1 MSNLVVRKIEVKYGF
16 DGNFTELLKRQR
28 TYTWLLKKTKFFVA
42 VENVVFLF
50 FQFSTFPTWICFCM
64 FGFDCWSCFNV
75 KYLEAQNGF
84 PTQSYRFIIVPFGIA
99 SRREKARYR
108 ERQFDWH
115 VCGMMESLELINR
128 CKTIFYS
135 QLYIMFRYCRLMG
148 LHDMFLSPNLNIF
161 DRCYSNR
168 IRIFDET
175 QITLKINGE
184 QHLQRIQMP
193 QQRFAPLTRWILWKC
208 GKRKE
213 ISSQYRNWCMF
224 TVIGSNFSNRWMHS
238 LLNLA
243 KFKTK
248 TKWIQPLKC
257 YKLAWHGRVKHS
269 CEPSNLALLERNIA
283 HSNFIVHWHI
293 PVNQEDT
300 RNWKQIRFSI
310 PFKKKTHPKHADTD
324 SFRIY
329 IPNMSRNWME
339 FELQWVKFKFSIEI
353 ILIWV

>member
-1 MSNLVVRKIEVKYGF
+1 M
-16 DGNFTELLKRQR
+16 
-28 TYTWLLKKTKFFVA
+28 
-42 VENVVFLF
+42 
-50 FQFSTFPTWICFCM
+50 IC
-64 FGFDCWSCFNV
+64 S
-75 KYLEAQNGF
+75 
-84 PTQSYRFIIVPFGIA
+84 
-99 SRREKARYR
+99 
-108 ERQFDWH
+108 
-115 VCGMMESLELINR
+115 
-128 CKTIFYS
+128 
-135 QLYIMFRYCRLMG
+135 
-148 LHDMFLSPNLNIF
+148 SPNLNIF